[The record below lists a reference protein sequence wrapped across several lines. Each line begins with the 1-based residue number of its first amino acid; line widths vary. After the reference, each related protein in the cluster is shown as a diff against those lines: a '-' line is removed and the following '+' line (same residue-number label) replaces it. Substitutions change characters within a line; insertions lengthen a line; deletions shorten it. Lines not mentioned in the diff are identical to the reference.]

1 MKRAILATRWQP
13 AVGGVE
19 GERGCFPEAP
29 ALVATAA
36 GAASTEEAGG
46 TDAGAGAAGAG
57 AGGPLGPSRTEV
69 LVAWRVAHAAWRTLI
84 KEGGGCTSVIMRI
97 MDRGVV

>member
-1 MKRAILATRWQP
+1 MKRAFLVLRLEP

-46 TDAGAGAAGAG
+46 ADAGAGAAEAG
-57 AGGPLGPSRTEV
+57 AGGPPGPSRTEV
-69 LVAWRVAHAAWRTLI
+69 LVA
-84 KEGGGCTSVIMRI
+84 
-97 MDRGVV
+97 